1 MSKLI
6 SYMFSK
12 KSLFILLLLVVGGG
26 IFYAVQSSA
35 TRKVPTNR
43 YERILVLVGEMLEDG
58 HFSPKKIDDTFSKE
72 VFSRFIKS
80 LDPDKTYFLASDIEQ
95 FKKFET
101 RIDDE
106 IHGAPLQSFYLI
118 NEVYKKR
125 VEEASAIYKE
135 LLQKP
140 FDFSV
145 DEAYIDEYEKINF
158 AKNEAAR
165 KEVWRKKL
173 KYHVLDTY
181 VESVEQQEKNK
192 GRENAVTKSKDE
204 LEKEAREKVQKRFD
218 RMFDRFRN
226 RFKDDDRFSLL
237 VNDITESMDPHTTYF
252 PPVEKRSF
260 DESMSGE
267 FFGIGASLT
276 EDEDNNI
283 KIATIVTG
291 GPAQKSGEIQIG
303 DIVLKVAQGADT
315 PQELVGFEVP
325 DAVRL
330 IRGKKGTEV
339 RLTIKKPD
347 GSIKVISMIREK
359 INLEETF
366 AKSAIITGEN
376 NSRIGY
382 IYLPEFYANFQDA
395 NGARC
400 AADVAKEIMKL
411 KAENVSGI
419 VLDLRNN
426 GGGSLMDVVQMV
438 GLFIEEGPIVQVK
451 SRDEAPTIL
460 RDRDKNL
467 LWEGPLVVMVNEFSA
482 SASEIFAAAIQ
493 DYKRGLVVGSTT
505 TYGKGSVQRNIE
517 LERTSWVS
525 NANPSELGVIKLSL
539 QKFYRVNGGS
549 TQLKG
554 VASDIVLPDQY
565 EYLKL
570 REKDEPTAMPWDEIP
585 GTQYKVWSNGYNFS
599 EIINRSN
606 ERIKQ
611 NKSFSGLK
619 EQVNWL
625 EKYNDKVYSLKL
637 DKFRQNK
644 QSLNNTIKAIDTL
657 TKLSV
662 PLNINN
668 LAADMNAINSDSVK
682 KERNNFF
689 MRVRKNDLHLGE
701 TVNIINDMILQYQIA
716 MNNKAAKAQN

>member
-1 MSKLI
+1 
-6 SYMFSK
+6 MFSK

>member
-1 MSKLI
+1 
-6 SYMFSK
+6 MFSK
-12 KSLFILLLLVVGGG
+12 KSLFILLVLIIGGG
-26 IFYAVQSSA
+26 VFYAVQSSSA
-35 TRKVPTNR
+35 RKVPTNR
-43 YERILVLVGEMLEDG
+43 YERILVLVGEMLEEG
-58 HFSPKKIDDTFSKE
+58 HFSPKKIDDKFSKE
-72 VFSRFIKS
+72 VFDRFIKR

-101 RIDDE
+101 KIDDE
-106 IHGAPLQSFYLI
+106 IHGAPLQSFYAI

-140 FDFSV
+140 FDFNVEETYV
-145 DEAYIDEYEKINF
+145 DDYDKISF
-158 AKNEAAR
+158 AKTEAAR

-192 GRENAVTKSKDE
+192 GRENAVTKSKEE
-204 LEKEAREKVQKRFD
+204 LEKDAREKVIKRFD

-303 DIVLKVAQGADT
+303 DIVLKVAQGGDT

-347 GSIKVISMIREK
+347 GGIKVVSMIREK

-400 AADVAKEIMKL
+400 AADVAKEIVKL

-438 GLFIEEGPIVQVK
+438 GLFIEDGPVVQVK

-460 RDRDKNL
+460 RDRDKNV

-517 LERTSWVS
+517 LERTSWVG
-525 NANPSELGVIKLSL
+525 NNNPSDLGVIKLSL

-554 VASDIVLPDQY
+554 VTSDIVLPDQY

-570 REKDEPTAMPWDEIP
+570 REKDEPSALPWDEIP
-585 GTQYKVWSNGYNFS
+585 GAQYKTWSNGYNFN
-599 EIINRSN
+599 EIIQRSN
-606 ERIKQ
+606 DRIKQ
-611 NKSFSGLK
+611 NKSFNGLK
-619 EQVNWL
+619 NQVNWL
-625 EKYNDKVYSLKL
+625 ENYNDKVYSLKL

-644 QSLNNTIKAIDTL
+644 LSFNNTIKAIDTL
-657 TKLSV
+657 TKLPS
-662 PLNINN
+662 PINISN
-668 LAADMNAINSDSVK
+668 LQTDMTAINADSVK

-689 MRVRKNDLHLGE
+689 LRVRKNDLHLGE

-716 MNNKAAKAQN
+716 MNNKSAKAQN

>member
-1 MSKLI
+1 
-6 SYMFSK
+6 MFSK
-12 KSLFILLLLVVGGG
+12 KSLFILLVLIVGGG
-26 IFYAVQSSA
+26 VFYAVQSSSA
-35 TRKVPTNR
+35 RKVPTNR
-43 YERILVLVGEMLEDG
+43 YERILVLVGEMLEEG
-58 HFSPKKIDDTFSKE
+58 HFSPKKIDDQFSKE
-72 VFSRFIKS
+72 VFDRFIKS

-106 IHGAPLQSFYLI
+106 IHGAPLQSFYFI
-118 NEVYKKR
+118 NDVYKKR

-145 DEAYIDEYEKINF
+145 DEAYVDEYEKISF
-158 AKNEAAR
+158 AKTEAAR

-204 LEKEAREKVQKRFD
+204 LEKDAREKVLKRFD

-303 DIVLKVAQGADT
+303 DIVLKVAQGGDT

-347 GSIKVISMIREK
+347 GSIKIVSMIREK

-400 AADVAKEIMKL
+400 AADVAKEIVKL
-411 KAENVSGI
+411 KAENVAGI

-460 RDRDKNL
+460 RDRDKNV

-525 NANPSELGVIKLSL
+525 NANPSDLGVIKLSL

-570 REKDEPTAMPWDEIP
+570 REKDEPAAMPWDEIP
-585 GTQYKVWSNGYNFS
+585 GTQYKVWSNGYNLS
-599 EIINRSN
+599 EIIERSN

-611 NKSFSGLK
+611 NKSFNGLK

-657 TKLSV
+657 TKLPAS
-662 PLNINN
+662 LNINN
-668 LAADMNAINSDSVK
+668 LSADMNAINADSVK

>member
-1 MSKLI
+1 
-6 SYMFSK
+6 MFSK
-12 KSLFILLLLVVGGG
+12 KSLFILLVLIVGGG
-26 IFYAVQSSA
+26 VFYAVQSSSA
-35 TRKVPTNR
+35 RKVPTNR
-43 YERILVLVGEMLEDG
+43 YERILVLVGEMLEEG
-58 HFSPKKIDDTFSKE
+58 HFSPKKIDDQFSKE
-72 VFSRFIKS
+72 VFDRFIKS

-106 IHGAPLQSFYLI
+106 IHGAPLQSFYFI
-118 NEVYKKR
+118 NDVYKKR

-145 DEAYIDEYEKINF
+145 DEAYVDEYDKISF
-158 AKNEAAR
+158 AKTEAAR

-204 LEKEAREKVQKRFD
+204 LEKDAREKVLKRFD

-303 DIVLKVAQGADT
+303 DIVLKVAQGGDT

-347 GSIKVISMIREK
+347 GSIKIVSMIREK

-400 AADVAKEIMKL
+400 AADVAKEIVKL
-411 KAENVSGI
+411 KAENVAGI

-460 RDRDKNL
+460 RDRDKNV

-525 NANPSELGVIKLSL
+525 NANPSDLGVIKLSL

-570 REKDEPTAMPWDEIP
+570 REKDEPAAMPWDEIP
-585 GTQYKVWSNGYNFS
+585 GTQYKVWSNGYNLS
-599 EIINRSN
+599 EIIERSN

-611 NKSFSGLK
+611 NKSFNGLK

-657 TKLSV
+657 TKLPAS
-662 PLNINN
+662 LNINN
-668 LAADMNAINSDSVK
+668 LSADMNAINADSVK